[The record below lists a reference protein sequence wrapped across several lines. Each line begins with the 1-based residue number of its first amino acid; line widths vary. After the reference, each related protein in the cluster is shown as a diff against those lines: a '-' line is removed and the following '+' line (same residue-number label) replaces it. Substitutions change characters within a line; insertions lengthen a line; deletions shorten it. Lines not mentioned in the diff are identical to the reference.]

1 MGGTRGR
8 SASATETDFLRRLKK
23 LDGFFW
29 SPWEEWF
36 WEPRDGGLLP
46 VLDCDET
53 WLELLLPM
61 AAAGGVELLNELER
75 PVEFAD

>member
-1 MGGTRGR
+1 
-8 SASATETDFLRRLKK
+8 
-23 LDGFFW
+23 
-29 SPWEEWF
+29 
-36 WEPRDGGLLP
+36 
-46 VLDCDET
+46 LDCDET